1 MSPAAVAFTGNDDEV
16 VRLLL
21 GRAPRLPYV
30 VATRCPGGT
39 PQVLQ
44 ADPVFREDKRWKP
57 FPTIYWLVC
66 PRLKK
71 AVARLEQ
78 EGGSKMFTQRL
89 RDDRPFRE
97 EYLAGQ
103 RELIAFRLGEARRLA
118 GDPLPPDV
126 EAVLSEAN
134 IAGSRDSFGVKC
146 LHAHLAHTLAGGR
159 NPIGRAVLER
169 IGLCR
174 ADPPCLPGPA
184 GPASTPPTGGD
195 RA

>member
-1 MSPAAVAFTGNDDEV
+1 MSPATVAFTGTDEEL
-16 VRLLL
+16 VRRLL
-21 GRAPRLPYV
+21 GRPPRLPYV

-89 RDDRPFRE
+89 RDEPPFRE
-97 EYLAGQ
+97 EYLVGQ
-103 RELIAFRLGEARRLA
+103 RELIAFRLSEARRLI
-118 GDPLPPDV
+118 GGPLPPDL
-126 EAVLSEAN
+126 ETVLKEAN
-134 IAGSRDSFGVKC
+134 IAGSRDLFSVKC
-146 LHAHLAHTLAGGR
+146 LHAHVAHALAGGR
-159 NPIGRAVLER
+159 NPIGRAILER

-174 ADPPCLPGPA
+174 PERPCLSPA
-184 GPASTPPTGGD
+184 ALAAPTRLAGGE
-195 RA
+195 RP